1 MAIPNEVK
9 NLFEKQPIVTFSTS
23 DKQGNPNVVPIFWK
37 KILNEEAILLVD
49 NFMKMSKENLLG
61 NSSVCL
67 AFWDSETHE
76 AYKVKGKALYHT
88 EGPVYEL
95 GKSFIRSK
103 KPEATPKGIVEIKV
117 TEVYDITPGSDA
129 GKKMC

>member
-1 MAIPNEVK
+1 MALPNEVK

-23 DKQGNPNVVPIFWK
+23 DKQGNPNAVPIFWK
-37 KILNEEAILLVD
+37 KIINDEAILLVD
-49 NFMKMSKENLLG
+49 NYMKMSKENLRG

-76 AYKVKGKALYHT
+76 AYKIKGNATYHT
-88 EGPVYEL
+88 EGSVYEQ
-95 GKSFIRSK
+95 GKSFIQSQ

-117 TEVYDITPGSDA
+117 TEVYDIKPGSEA
-129 GKKMC
+129 GKKMR